1 MRLFGIEFCAVFG
14 ITDPVHDSA
23 PRSYRQPRGEDN
35 RSLVAPRSDFG
46 TKSRFLS
53 SQTEFSLWDAPSRT
67 QQPPIARSQEP
78 RHSHFGAEPLR
89 VFHDSGDYEDTNTNK
104 KGSPTRS
111 ETSKGDGKFTRL
123 SHSRKRPNSR
133 GSLPSLTRSQVEGLT
148 FLKTILEMLF
158 SKITV
163 FYFREEEVMKI
174 RLLLALVGLAISFA
188 LPT

>member
-78 RHSHFGAEPLR
+78 RHSHFGAEPLPQFLPR
-89 VFHDSGDYEDTNTNK
+89 Q
-104 KGSPTRS
+104 TRKA
-111 ETSKGDGKFTRL
+111 TQATPGKIEA
-123 SHSRKRPNSR
+123 
-133 GSLPSLTRSQVEGLT
+133 G
-148 FLKTILEMLF
+148 IF